1 MIRNCTTSDRNRL
14 VEIINGI
21 RLFTQEE
28 KKVAIEII
36 DESIHNKYQEDYSIY
51 VIEHNSF
58 VVGYYC
64 YGPRAL
70 TNGVYDLYWI
80 AIDEEFQNKG
90 IGKILLTHCEGQIAS
105 VNGRLILVET
115 SSLDEYIGTR
125 SFYENNSYS
134 IVSKIKD
141 FYNCGNDLIIYAKYL

>member
-1 MIRNCTTSDRNRL
+1 
-14 VEIINGI
+14 
-21 RLFTQEE
+21 
-28 KKVAIEII
+28 
-36 DESIHNKYQEDYSIY
+36 
-51 VIEHNSF
+51 
-58 VVGYYC
+58 
-64 YGPRAL
+64 
-70 TNGVYDLYWI
+70 
-80 AIDEEFQNKG
+80 DEEFQNKG

-141 FYNCGNDLIIYAKYL
+141 FYNYGNDLIIYAKYL